1 MKGEIFIIIISL
13 VLLLL
18 SLFILTMEFGIE
30 GFFVFLAGIIIG
42 FIIFSLLKLYDD

>member
-30 GFFVFLAGIIIG
+30 GFSAFLAGIIIG